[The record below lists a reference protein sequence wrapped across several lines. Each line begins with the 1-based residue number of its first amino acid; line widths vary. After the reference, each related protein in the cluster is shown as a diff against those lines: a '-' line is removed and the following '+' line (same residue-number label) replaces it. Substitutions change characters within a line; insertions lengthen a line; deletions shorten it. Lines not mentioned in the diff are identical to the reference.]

1 MHILFFLKWSKV
13 WLSSLAAGGS
23 QFLILSI
30 SQFQKGPTPMQ
41 LVVVSAVAAAVMA
54 ATMTFNSTSQRFF
67 LFNMIIY
74 YLTIYDFLDEPSEQS
89 SIPIYLRLSY
99 FII

>member
-1 MHILFFLKWSKV
+1 
-13 WLSSLAAGGS
+13 
-23 QFLILSI
+23 
-30 SQFQKGPTPMQ
+30 MQ

-99 FII
+99 FIYRTPIIKKYFSRLHITRIINNFAN